1 MNLVN
6 IDSNIKSVV
15 IYNAELCGPW
25 VVQLV
30 WQANFFP
37 FIENYTL
44 LFALLCPPV
53 WKPEAVGQA
62 PADISFQIENDDFNL
77 E

>member
-1 MNLVN
+1 MQSCVGP
-6 IDSNIKSVV
+6 
-15 IYNAELCGPW
+15 ELCNW
-25 VVQLV
+25 FDKQIS
-30 WQANFFP
+30 FP

-44 LFALLCPPV
+44 LFVLLCPPV